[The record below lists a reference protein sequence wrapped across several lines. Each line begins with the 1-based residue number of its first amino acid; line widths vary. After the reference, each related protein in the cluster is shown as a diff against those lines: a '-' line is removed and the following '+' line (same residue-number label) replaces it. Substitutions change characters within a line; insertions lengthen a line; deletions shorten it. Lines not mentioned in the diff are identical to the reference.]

1 MDDSYGETMMTNWIW
16 RGAVLLWAAFF
27 AIVGLRGVIDPASY
41 SETFNFSI
49 TGVAINTLRADLS
62 AFFIVASGAAVLGA
76 LLPGWVRALLVPAA
90 LFGTA
95 LMGRLIGAAMGDPTN
110 WGIIQGMIVEAL
122 TVVLMLA
129 SWWALSRSA
138 EAPIATGHVGS
149 VDDTPR

>member
-1 MDDSYGETMMTNWIW
+1 MTNWIW

-76 LLPGWVRALLVPAA
+76 LVPGWVRALLVPAA

-95 LMGRLIGAAMGDPTN
+95 LAGRLIGAAMGDPTN

-129 SWWALSRSA
+129 SWWALSRPA
-138 EAPIATGHVGS
+138 EAPVATADGRGLDEAS
-149 VDDTPR
+149 R

>member
-1 MDDSYGETMMTNWIW
+1 MTNWIW

-62 AFFIVASGAAVLGA
+62 AFFIVASGTAVLGA
-76 LLPGWVRALLVPAA
+76 LVPGWVRALLVPAA

-95 LMGRLIGAAMGDPTN
+95 LAGRLIGAAMGDPTN

-129 SWWALSRSA
+129 SWWALSRPA
-138 EAPIATGHVGS
+138 EAPVATADGGGLDEAS
-149 VDDTPR
+149 R

>member
-1 MDDSYGETMMTNWIW
+1 MTNWIW

-27 AIVGLRGVIDPASY
+27 AIVGLRGLFDPMSY

-62 AFFIVASGAAVLGA
+62 AFFIIASGAAVIGA
-76 LLPGWVRALLVPAA
+76 LVPSWVRALLVPAA
-90 LFGTA
+90 LFGMA
-95 LMGRLIGAAMGDPTN
+95 FVGRLIGAAMGDPTN

-129 SWWALSRSA
+129 SWWVLSRPVTVQEPAVHVSGA
-138 EAPIATGHVGS
+138 DDLTG
-149 VDDTPR
+149 

>member
-1 MDDSYGETMMTNWIW
+1 MTNWIW

-49 TGVAINTLRADLS
+49 SGVAINTLRADLS
-62 AFFIVASGAAVLGA
+62 AFFIVASGAAVIGA
-76 LLPGWVRALLVPAA
+76 LVPGWVRALLVPAA

-95 LMGRLIGAAMGDPTN
+95 FAGRLIGAAMGDPSN
-110 WGIIQGMIVEAL
+110 WGIIQAMIVEAL

-129 SWWALSRSA
+129 SWWALSRPA
-138 EAPIATGHVGS
+138 TVQNPAVNVVGPDNIAG
-149 VDDTPR
+149 

>member
-1 MDDSYGETMMTNWIW
+1 MTNWIW

-76 LLPGWVRALLVPAA
+76 LVPDWVRALLVPAA

-95 LMGRLIGAAMGDPTN
+95 LVGRLIGAAMGDPTN

-129 SWWALSRSA
+129 SWWALSRPGKPVSA
-138 EAPIATGHVGS
+138 ANNPGNP
-149 VDDTPR
+149 DDIPS

>member
-1 MDDSYGETMMTNWIW
+1 MTNWIW

-76 LLPGWVRALLVPAA
+76 LVPGWVRALLVPAA

-95 LMGRLIGAAMGDPTN
+95 LVGRLIGAAMGDPTN
-110 WGIIQGMIVEAL
+110 WGIVQGMIIEAL

-129 SWWALSRSA
+129 SWWALSRPA
-138 EAPIATGHVGS
+138 AAPVATGHADS
-149 VDDTPR
+149 LDDMPR